1 MCASAFGE
9 RLNVSISAH
18 KRIFQKKEEF
28 PLSEQK
34 KNVNSTVAGSEMGAH
49 IADGEAGTKSADELM
64 AEFDRESNTRRFTG
78 LAEKL
83 IKIAFLAFTVFV
95 FGTRFYTIPE
105 QARMSAFLGIIIF
118 LGFLIY
124 PLYKK
129 QSKRVNFIPWYD
141 FLFAIIGSTPYFY
154 YSFNF
159 RAITNRAV
167 AINDVDK
174 IMAIIGIVF
183 LFELCR
189 RAVGLPI
196 LFVAG
201 GFIAYAFIYGKS
213 LQSILYNL
221 FYTTNGIPGTP
232 LNVCSTFI
240 VFFIILGSF
249 LEKTGIGGFFVDL
262 ANAIAGYAS
271 GGPAKVAVI
280 SSALEGMYSG
290 SSVANTV
297 GSGSVTIPVMKSI
310 GYKPEFAAAVEAA
323 ASTGGQIM
331 PPIMGAAAFL
341 MSEITAIPYVT
352 IAVAAILPA
361 ILYFT
366 GIFMMIHFEAKK
378 LGLKGLPKDSIPN
391 FFKLFFRKGYLF
403 LPIVVLVALMSFG
416 KTPAQSACM
425 AILTTMLLML
435 VTDLV
440 KMAKK
445 YLKKE
450 DAASDIIDSILLL
463 LPIVAFYVCMF
474 ALHYKME
481 NSAIL
486 AGLVYIVVS
495 FFGKNTRE
503 SGVISLEA
511 LESGMRNTMGVSLA
525 CGLAGIVAG
534 VVTLTSLG
542 STLIG
547 IIVPIAHNN
556 LFLALFLTMLTCI
569 VLGMGVPTTANYLIM
584 ATITAPILT
593 EMGLPLLAAHMFV
606 FYFGIVADI
615 TPPVALA
622 AYAGSAIAGSNPF
635 KTGVIATRLA
645 IAAFVIPYMFA
656 FNPKMLFIDASV
668 LEVVTIIVTS
678 LIGIFALSAG
688 LEGYMFRKMR
698 FYEIIPLIIGG
709 LLMIYPGVIS
719 DVIGLV
725 LVAAVTVYQVIMS
738 KKDRALGR

>member
-1 MCASAFGE
+1 
-9 RLNVSISAH
+9 
-18 KRIFQKKEEF
+18 
-28 PLSEQK
+28 
-34 KNVNSTVAGSEMGAH
+34 MGAH
-49 IADGEAGTKSADELM
+49 IADGSVNTKSADELM
-64 AEFDRESNTRRFTG
+64 AEFDRESNTRQFTG
-78 LAEKL
+78 LPSL
-83 IKIAFLAFTVFV
+83 LMKIAFLAFAAFV
-95 FGTRFYTIPE
+95 FLTRFKTFPE
-105 QARMSAFLGIIIF
+105 QARMASFLGIIIF
-118 LGFLIY
+118 LGYLIY

-129 QSKRVNFIPWYD
+129 QTKKVNFVPWYD
-141 FLFAIIGSTPYFY
+141 FVFAVVGSMPYFY
-154 YSFNF
+154 YAFNF
-159 RAITNRAV
+159 TAITHRA
-167 AINDVDK
+167 ALLNTTDK
-174 IMAIIGIVF
+174 IMAVIGILF

-213 LQSILYNL
+213 LQSVLYNL
-221 FYTTNGIPGTP
+221 FYTTNGILGTP

-240 VFFIILGSF
+240 VFFIILGAF

-262 ANAIAGYAS
+262 ANSVAGYAS

-378 LGLKGLPKDSIPN
+378 LGLKGLPKESIPN
-391 FFKLFFRKGYLF
+391 FFKLFLRKGYLF
-403 LPIVVLVALMSFG
+403 LPIIVLVVLMSFNR
-416 KTPAQSACM
+416 TPAQSACM
-425 AILTTMLLML
+425 AILTTMALML
-435 VTDLV
+435 ATDVV
-440 KMAKK
+440 KMVKK
-445 YLKKE
+445 LKKGE
-450 DAASDIIDSILLL
+450 DTKSDIIDTVLLL
-463 LPIVAFYVCMF
+463 IPILAFAVFM
-474 ALHYKME
+474 LGLNVKME
-481 NSAIL
+481 NAAIL
-486 AGLVYIVVS
+486 AGLIYIIVS
-495 FFGKNTRE
+495 FCGKQTRE
-503 SGVISLEA
+503 SGKISLDA
-511 LESGMRNTMGVSLA
+511 LETGIRNTMGVSLA

-584 ATITAPILT
+584 ATITAPILV

-622 AYAGSAIAGSNPF
+622 AYAGSAIANSNPF

-645 IAAFVIPYMFA
+645 ITAFIIPYIFA
-656 FNPKMLFIDASV
+656 FNPKMLFINASV
-668 LEVVTIIVTS
+668 VEVILLIVTS
-678 LIGIFALSAG
+678 LVGIFALSAG
-688 LEGYMFRKMR
+688 LEGYMFRKMKV
-698 FYEIIPLIIGG
+698 YEIIPLIIGG
-709 LLMIYPGVIS
+709 LLMIYPGTVS
-719 DVIGLV
+719 DVIGII
-725 LVAAVTVYQVIMS
+725 LVAVVTGYQLYVAKTE
-738 KKDRALGR
+738 KKKLAGRA

>member
-1 MCASAFGE
+1 MSD
-9 RLNVSISAH
+9 N
-18 KRIFQKKEEF
+18 
-28 PLSEQK
+28 LS
-34 KNVNSTVAGSEMGAH
+34 KNQPQE
-49 IADGEAGTKSADELM
+49 TKTADELM
-64 AEFDRESNTRRFTG
+64 AEFDRESNTRQFSG
-78 LAEKL
+78 IAQIL
-83 IKIAFLAFTVFV
+83 IKVAFLAFAVFI
-95 FGTRFYTIPE
+95 FGTRFFTLPE
-105 QARMSAFLGIIIF
+105 QVRMSVFLGIIMF

-129 QSKRVNFIPWYD
+129 QTKKKNFIPWYD
-141 FLFAIIGSTPYFY
+141 FLFAVVGATPYFY
-154 YSFNF
+154 YAVNF

-201 GFIAYAFIYGKS
+201 GFIVYAFVYGKS
-213 LQSILYNL
+213 LNSILYNL

-262 ANAIAGYAS
+262 ANSIAGYAS

-341 MSEITAIPYVT
+341 MSEITGIPYVT

-361 ILYFT
+361 VLYFA

-378 LGLKGLPKDSIPN
+378 YGLKGLPKESIPN
-391 FFKLFFRKGYLF
+391 FFKLFIRKGYLF
-403 LPIVVLVALMSFG
+403 LPIVVLVLLMSLG

-425 AILTTMLLML
+425 AILTTMAIML
-435 VTDLV
+435 ITDVV
-440 KMAKK
+440 KMIGKLIK
-445 YLKKE
+445 GK
-450 DAASDIIDSILLL
+450 DFASDIIDTALLMLPVLTFFIAMFL
-463 LPIVAFYVCMF
+463 LK
-474 ALHYKME
+474 YKME
-481 NSAIL
+481 NAAIL

-495 FFGKNTRE
+495 FFGKQTRE
-503 SGVISLEA
+503 SGKLSLDAIET
-511 LESGMRNTMGVSLA
+511 GVRNTMGVSLA

-534 VVTLTSLG
+534 IVTLTSLG

-547 IIVPIAHNN
+547 VIVPIAHNN
-556 LFLALFLTMLTCI
+556 LFFALFLTMLTCI

-584 ATITAPILT
+584 ATITAPILVK
-593 EMGLPLLAAHMFV
+593 MG
-606 FYFGIVADI
+606 
-615 TPPVALA
+615 
-622 AYAGSAIAGSNPF
+622 
-635 KTGVIATRLA
+635 
-645 IAAFVIPYMFA
+645 
-656 FNPKMLFIDASV
+656 
-668 LEVVTIIVTS
+668 
-678 LIGIFALSAG
+678 
-688 LEGYMFRKMR
+688 
-698 FYEIIPLIIGG
+698 
-709 LLMIYPGVIS
+709 
-719 DVIGLV
+719 
-725 LVAAVTVYQVIMS
+725 AV
-738 KKDRALGR
+738 GRI

>member
-1 MCASAFGE
+1 
-9 RLNVSISAH
+9 
-18 KRIFQKKEEF
+18 
-28 PLSEQK
+28 
-34 KNVNSTVAGSEMGAH
+34 
-49 IADGEAGTKSADELM
+49 
-64 AEFDRESNTRRFTG
+64 
-78 LAEKL
+78 
-83 IKIAFLAFTVFV
+83 
-95 FGTRFYTIPE
+95 
-105 QARMSAFLGIIIF
+105 
-118 LGFLIY
+118 
-124 PLYKK
+124 
-129 QSKRVNFIPWYD
+129 
-141 FLFAIIGSTPYFY
+141 
-154 YSFNF
+154 
-159 RAITNRAV
+159 
-167 AINDVDK
+167 
-174 IMAIIGIVF
+174 
-183 LFELCR
+183 
-189 RAVGLPI
+189 
-196 LFVAG
+196 
-201 GFIAYAFIYGKS
+201 
-213 LQSILYNL
+213 
-221 FYTTNGIPGTP
+221 
-232 LNVCSTFI
+232 
-240 VFFIILGSF
+240 
-249 LEKTGIGGFFVDL
+249 
-262 ANAIAGYAS
+262 
-271 GGPAKVAVI
+271 
-280 SSALEGMYSG
+280 
-290 SSVANTV
+290 
-297 GSGSVTIPVMKSI
+297 MKSI

-463 LPIVAFYVCMF
+463 LPIVAFFVCMF

>member
-1 MCASAFGE
+1 M
-9 RLNVSISAH
+9 
-18 KRIFQKKEEF
+18 
-28 PLSEQK
+28 SEK
-34 KNVNSTVAGSEMGAH
+34 NKNVNSTVAGSQMGAQ
-49 IADGEAGTKSADELM
+49 ISDGELGTKSADDLM

-78 LAEKL
+78 IPEKL

-95 FGTRFYTIPE
+95 FGTRFFTIPE
-105 QARMSAFLGIIIF
+105 QARMSAFLGIIMF

-124 PLYKK
+124 PFYKK
-129 QSKRVNFIPWYD
+129 QTKRMNFIPWYD
-141 FLFAIIGSTPYFY
+141 YVFAVVGSMPYFY
-154 YSFNF
+154 YALNF
-159 RAITNRAV
+159 DAITRRAV
-167 AINDVDK
+167 AINQLDK

-213 LQSILYNL
+213 LQSVLYNL

-262 ANAIAGYAS
+262 ANSIAGYAS

-378 LGLKGLPKDSIPN
+378 LGLNGLPKESIPN

-403 LPIVVLVALMSFG
+403 LPIIVLVALMSFG
-416 KTPAQSACM
+416 KTPAQSACL

-435 VTDLV
+435 VTDMV
-440 KMAKK
+440 KMIRK
-445 YLKKE
+445 YCKGE
-450 DAASDIIDSILLL
+450 DTVSDIVDSVLLL
-463 LPIVAFYVCMF
+463 LPVVAFLVSLF
-474 ALHYKME
+474 VLNIKME
-481 NSAIL
+481 NAAIL
-486 AGLVYIVVS
+486 SGLVYIVVS
-495 FFGKNTRE
+495 FFGKQTRE
-503 SGVISLEA
+503 SGEISLEA

-542 STLIG
+542 STLISV
-547 IIVPIAHNN
+547 IVPIAKNN
-556 LFLALFLTMLTCI
+556 LFLALFLTMIACI

-656 FNPKMLFIDASV
+656 FNPKMLFIGASA
-668 LEVVTIIVTS
+668 LDVVTIIVTS
-678 LIGIFALSAG
+678 LIGVFALSAG
-688 LEGYMFRKMR
+688 LEGYMFRKMKI
-698 FYEIIPLIIGG
+698 YEIIPLIIGG
-709 LLMIYPGVIS
+709 LLMIYPGIVT

-725 LVAAVTVYQVIMS
+725 LVAVITVLQIVLS
-738 KKDRALGR
+738 KKDRLAQH

>member
-1 MCASAFGE
+1 
-9 RLNVSISAH
+9 
-18 KRIFQKKEEF
+18 
-28 PLSEQK
+28 
-34 KNVNSTVAGSEMGAH
+34 MGAH
-49 IADGEAGTKSADELM
+49 IADGSVNTKSADELM
-64 AEFDRESNTRRFTG
+64 AEFDRESNTRQFTG
-78 LAEKL
+78 LPSL
-83 IKIAFLAFTVFV
+83 LMKIAFLAFAAFV
-95 FGTRFYTIPE
+95 FLTRFKTFPE
-105 QARMSAFLGIIIF
+105 QARMASFLGIIIF
-118 LGFLIY
+118 LGYLIY

-129 QSKRVNFIPWYD
+129 QTKKVNFVPWYD
-141 FLFAIIGSTPYFY
+141 FVFAVVGSMPYFY
-154 YSFNF
+154 YAFNF
-159 RAITNRAV
+159 TAITHRA
-167 AINDVDK
+167 ALLNTTDK
-174 IMAIIGIVF
+174 IMAVIGILF

-213 LQSILYNL
+213 LQSVLYNL
-221 FYTTNGIPGTP
+221 FYTTNGILGTP

-240 VFFIILGSF
+240 VFFIILGAF

-262 ANAIAGYAS
+262 ANSVAGYAS

-378 LGLKGLPKDSIPN
+378 LGLKGLPKESIPN
-391 FFKLFFRKGYLF
+391 FFKLFLRKGYLF
-403 LPIVVLVALMSFG
+403 LPIIVLVVLMSFNR
-416 KTPAQSACM
+416 TPAQSACM
-425 AILTTMLLML
+425 AILTTMALML
-435 VTDLV
+435 ATDVV
-440 KMAKK
+440 KMVKK
-445 YLKKE
+445 LKKGE
-450 DAASDIIDSILLL
+450 DTKSDIIDTVLLL
-463 LPIVAFYVCMF
+463 IPILAFAVFM
-474 ALHYKME
+474 LGLNVKME
-481 NSAIL
+481 NAAIL
-486 AGLVYIVVS
+486 AGLIYIIVS
-495 FFGKNTRE
+495 FCGKQTRE
-503 SGVISLEA
+503 SGKISLDA
-511 LESGMRNTMGVSLA
+511 LETGIRNTMGVSLA

-584 ATITAPILT
+584 ATITAPILV

-622 AYAGSAIAGSNPF
+622 AYAGSAIANSNPF

-645 IAAFVIPYMFA
+645 ITAFIIPYIFA
-656 FNPKMLFIDASV
+656 FNPKMLFINASV
-668 LEVVTIIVTS
+668 VEVILIIVTS
-678 LIGIFALSAG
+678 LVGIFALSAG
-688 LEGYMFRKMR
+688 LEGYMFRKMKV
-698 FYEIIPLIIGG
+698 YEIIPLIIGG
-709 LLMIYPGVIS
+709 LLMIYPGTVS
-719 DVIGLV
+719 DVIGII
-725 LVAAVTVYQVIMS
+725 LVAVVTGYQLYVAKTE
-738 KKDRALGR
+738 KKKLAGRA